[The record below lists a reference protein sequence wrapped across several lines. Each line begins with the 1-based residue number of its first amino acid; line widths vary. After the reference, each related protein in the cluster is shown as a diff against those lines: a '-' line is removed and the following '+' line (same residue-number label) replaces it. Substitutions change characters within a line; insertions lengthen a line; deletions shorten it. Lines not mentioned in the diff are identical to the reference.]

1 MRRHVVNSDRCR
13 HGRSFSSLNALFS
26 SSRWNRWG
34 GIAGIGAGAW
44 MNWRSNREEFDEID
58 EISGM
63 DKAKGLL
70 IRSDSAIFSYEE
82 QHSIDR
88 ASCTTSIDGL
98 SRSSHDRY
106 DADLA
111 GSPIDLICERQILS
125 NEVSS
130 SDDDERSPLGWPLG
144 RHQRSHL
151 KLSPVPNSREELG
164 YFGTAAVVMPS
175 SPRSAESSNVGWSD
189 GRSAAMAKNKTPEIE
204 MMKERFSKLLLGEDM
219 SGSGKG
225 VCTALAISNALTN
238 LAASVFGEL
247 WRLEPLSHE
256 RKLLWQREMNWI
268 LSVCDHIV
276 EFVPSFHSVTDGTS
290 LEVMISR
297 PRSDL
302 HINLPALR
310 KLDAMLLEAL
320 DSYKETDFWYV
331 DQGVSVD
338 ISSKNQQQKSVAT
351 KREEDKWWLPVPK
364 IPTGGLSEKSRKA
377 LQNQR
382 DCTNQIL
389 KAAMAIN
396 EQVLSEMQ
404 VPDVYWDSLPKSA
417 RANLGDTIYYG
428 LRQEHFSPDALL
440 SSLDLS
446 TEHSAL
452 EVANRI
458 QSALHIW
465 RKKESSG
472 SHKEGK
478 SKSNGSSRYSWLK
491 VRDLVAECGDKR
503 QLLIERAD
511 SLLLCLRQRFPGL
524 PQTVLDVN
532 KIQYNKDVGQAI
544 LESYSRVL
552 ESLAYSIL
560 SRIDDVLY
568 IADMTKRNQDS
579 SGSQLGS
586 KTNAALPTARKIHT
600 ISFQNRVST
609 STPFATPFASPGSS
623 PSSSLSPNLRRPA
636 GGSPPNASMRA
647 EQQGP
652 CPTLLGSI
660 CSAQSASVVEESKK
674 PVKDRPWFVAESRKS
689 FHSPPGRD

>member
-1 MRRHVVNSDRCR
+1 
-13 HGRSFSSLNALFS
+13 
-26 SSRWNRWG
+26 
-34 GIAGIGAGAW
+34 
-44 MNWRSNREEFDEID
+44 
-58 EISGM
+58 
-63 DKAKGLL
+63 
-70 IRSDSAIFSYEE
+70 
-82 QHSIDR
+82 
-88 ASCTTSIDGL
+88 
-98 SRSSHDRY
+98 
-106 DADLA
+106 
-111 GSPIDLICERQILS
+111 
-125 NEVSS
+125 
-130 SDDDERSPLGWPLG
+130 
-144 RHQRSHL
+144 
-151 KLSPVPNSREELG
+151 
-164 YFGTAAVVMPS
+164 
-175 SPRSAESSNVGWSD
+175 
-189 GRSAAMAKNKTPEIE
+189 EIE

-586 KTNAALPTARKIHT
+586 KTNAA
-600 ISFQNRVST
+600 
-609 STPFATPFASPGSS
+609 
-623 PSSSLSPNLRRPA
+623 
-636 GGSPPNASMRA
+636 
-647 EQQGP
+647 
-652 CPTLLGSI
+652 
-660 CSAQSASVVEESKK
+660 
-674 PVKDRPWFVAESRKS
+674 
-689 FHSPPGRD
+689 